1 VNIDNSS
8 PAQALRTPFIFRRP
22 LAGRA
27 GSKNASTDTKKARF
41 TANSLGEPGNKC
53 PGQSSHRPLLVLIM
67 ILQCTIAVL
76 AIAFREIASMHF
88 DRSALRRTHLVGGY
102 S

>member
-1 VNIDNSS
+1 
-8 PAQALRTPFIFRRP
+8 
-22 LAGRA
+22 
-27 GSKNASTDTKKARF
+27 
-41 TANSLGEPGNKC
+41 
-53 PGQSSHRPLLVLIM
+53 M